1 MRSWKEAGRADRT
14 AEEELWTRFKTA
26 QDSFFQARSQ
36 VLHAKDSEL
45 REHASE
51 KTRLLAEAER
61 LVPVTDPRAARSAL
75 RGIQERWERA
85 GAVPRDSHE
94 RLEGGL
100 RRGRGGGGPAGGPV
114 TPGLTPR
121 AYPPANS

>member
-14 AEEELWTRFKTA
+14 GEEELWTRFKTA

-61 LVPVTDPRAARSAL
+61 LVPATDPRAARSAP

-85 GAVPRDSHE
+85 GAVPPDSQD
-94 RLEGGL
+94 RREGGP
-100 RRGRGGGGPAGGPV
+100 RRAREGAR
-114 TPGLTPR
+114 PR
-121 AYPPANS
+121 

>member
-51 KTRLLAEAER
+51 KTRLLAEAGR
-61 LVPVTDPRAARSAL
+61 LVPVTDPRAAPSAL
-75 RGIQERWERA
+75 RGIQERWGRA
-85 GAVPRDSHE
+85 GGVPRDSHE
-94 RLEGGL
+94 RVD
-100 RRGRGGGGPAGGPV
+100 GGPPWAGGAV
-114 TPGLTPR
+114 RPR
-121 AYPPANS
+121 ASAAEAPDAALGPC